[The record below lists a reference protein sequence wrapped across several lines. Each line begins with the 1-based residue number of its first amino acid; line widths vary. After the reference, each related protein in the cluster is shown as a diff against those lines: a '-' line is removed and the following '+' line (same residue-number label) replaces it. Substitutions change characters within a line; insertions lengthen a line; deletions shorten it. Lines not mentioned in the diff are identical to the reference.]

1 MPTAAKARL
10 RLAALLVCL
19 AGIVIGA
26 RWTVLDRYGSDLPS
40 WDQWDAEGLNLLA
53 PWAEHRLTPEML
65 LAPHNEHRV
74 VLTKLASLA
83 LAAADGQWDQ
93 RLECA
98 FNALIAAAISAGLFA
113 LGLRAWGRRRQG
125 ILFVLLASAYAL
137 PLAWQNIL
145 YGFHS
150 QQLFL
155 VAFSLAAIAL
165 LPDARP
171 WGLRWWLG
179 AGAALG
185 AMGSLATGLF
195 APAVAGGIL
204 AARGFRRSRPLR
216 SILPGLCLCA
226 GLVAAGVFTRVSV
239 GYHEA
244 LRAHTVSDFLL
255 TSVRSLQWP
264 SGEDRWAWAA
274 LVVWAPWAWLSL
286 RLARRG
292 GEGREA
298 GVILAGLGAWVLLQ
312 VGATAYAR
320 GAGAPWPASRYS
332 DTLVFGALVNALS
345 IGWLSR
351 QAGLARSARL
361 SVLGSLWISVF
372 LLGAWGQTRRIFGSE
387 LPAVRTENF
396 YCEENVR
403 HYLASG
409 DTAYL
414 NHIEIP
420 YPDPKVLAER
430 LGTPALRALL
440 PGSVRE
446 PLHLSEASCA
456 GFAPGDR
463 GGVSPPTAPLVLR
476 ASWGSYGRGAA
487 SWESAPLR
495 ARLHGWLRFE
505 VAGREAGG
513 LELAD
518 PRTGSAIVQVR
529 PSRLP
534 GDTWRSAYVRAPDGE
549 FIVRAAAPDPA
560 RWIAFSEPVEMAPL
574 SYGAWR
580 AIRNGPLIAEVSALA
595 AALVLAWG
603 LFTRFCSSSGAGEA
617 TPSPSK

>member
-1 MPTAAKARL
+1 MGGACCLGPLGLAEPSASAARRRGPGGRRDPRGPGRLGPPSGRGNRLRPRRRRALARL
-10 RLAALLVCL
+10 PLQRHPGLR
-19 AGIVIGA
+19 GA
-26 RWTVLDRYGSDLPS
+26 RKRPFDRG
-40 WDQWDAEGLNLLA
+40 
-53 PWAEHRLTPEML
+53 
-65 LAPHNEHRV
+65 
-74 VLTKLASLA
+74 
-83 LAAADGQWDQ
+83 
-93 RLECA
+93 
-98 FNALIAAAISAGLFA
+98 
-113 LGLRAWGRRRQG
+113 
-125 ILFVLLASAYAL
+125 
-137 PLAWQNIL
+137 
-145 YGFHS
+145 
-150 QQLFL
+150 
-155 VAFSLAAIAL
+155 
-165 LPDARP
+165 
-171 WGLRWWLG
+171 
-179 AGAALG
+179 
-185 AMGSLATGLF
+185 
-195 APAVAGGIL
+195 
-204 AARGFRRSRPLR
+204 
-216 SILPGLCLCA
+216 
-226 GLVAAGVFTRVSV
+226 
-239 GYHEA
+239 
-244 LRAHTVSDFLL
+244 
-255 TSVRSLQWP
+255 
-264 SGEDRWAWAA
+264 
-274 LVVWAPWAWLSL
+274 
-286 RLARRG
+286 
-292 GEGREA
+292 
-298 GVILAGLGAWVLLQ
+298 
-312 VGATAYAR
+312 
-320 GAGAPWPASRYS
+320 
-332 DTLVFGALVNALS
+332 
-345 IGWLSR
+345 LSR